1 MAVED
6 LCHLDPVSEEG
17 RVMKGAR
24 WIGFVWWCDDE
35 CECSRPVICP
45 RHRLG
50 GEDTY
55 NSIWQGTF
63 RSMGCW
69 DKGDLGPYNELNRVA
84 GQMRRI
90 WREAYHAIEWPWDR
104 SAKANVS

>member
-1 MAVED
+1 
-6 LCHLDPVSEEG
+6 
-17 RVMKGAR
+17 
-24 WIGFVWWCDDE
+24 
-35 CECSRPVICP
+35 
-45 RHRLG
+45 
-50 GEDTY
+50 
-55 NSIWQGTF
+55 
-63 RSMGCW
+63 MGCW